1 MLTTH
6 QLLSHNRLVL
16 SLSLLSS
23 LSLAHQLPPP
33 LSSLTGI
40 PRGIDGE
47 SRDVP
52 AITNFWGSVGSSP
65 TDVVGLSQVM
75 LPPFLDVGVPTALL
89 SLDAAPSH
97 ACSPETAGAWTI
109 ANTYQYFNLISENA
123 TVRLYELSCNT
134 SCSTSWHTA
143 SATMPAPFTYFHIVY
158 NMQPGFNPFE
168 DDGFF
173 DTSCTVINYA
183 KGGEW
188 CASSE
193 NPSCNPAS
201 GGIPLE
207 GWQFSPTGILRW
219 GGPAS
224 SETRMLFEG
233 NGVLQKVRVSAGTTD
248 LNNVSLQLTGA
259 VESVHGMSWVTQPS
273 GSTNGYTSQLK
284 TVGDSG
290 ASAVLTCKTQSQS
303 DCALWMIASSTVN
316 FNASLLPASMTT
328 LFLSF
333 ERIHSG
339 ESLELELV
347 LVVGSDP
354 ATVLELA
361 AGLSDSSGFMQA
373 WDEFAN
379 GWEARWLDAFT
390 PKSTGNIKGDEQ
402 AGGHFS
408 GSLPVLQ
415 LDESNLGTSISKL
428 YYMGCFAMLQSERT
442 NLPLVSERVYVTGT
456 GNQLCGIDVGGTEQW
471 AWDQTFYGSLS
482 ALLDPEAISDD
493 LRMWVGQ
500 PIDALTGITLDSLA
514 IQGGW
519 YAFNAVSLYRVY
531 STYLRITGDTGFLS
545 ATGTGAGSS
554 NETVDNMLDVL
565 ADNFLRFCKPGS
577 TLADYDSSPARYL
590 ECVPSYV
597 HVTAGLQGGNAF
609 MALDLADLRQAQNNL
624 SRSNELRSRAVS
636 IATES
641 IPLLYVSNTSG
652 NRGGNAPGDIGG
664 WFNVYDVQTNT
675 SVEVRHIVDFAYLP
689 FGLCSPRWPPC
700 LINATITSQMSD
712 FFTRQLVIQSGAW
725 TRALS
730 VLDSAAPVSRPDH
743 GSTGAYAA
751 WPAMAFDALSSLAGF
766 DASLEYL
773 SNLKGADEG
782 PFGQA
787 HGITS
792 DGQSVFKTTGGCN
805 RYIANNGASFA
816 ESVLRVIFGYEP
828 VYFATTDP
836 TPTLAN
842 VTRGKL
848 TGTLS
853 CIRGPVINGSSPRF
867 ATATLTAEGVS
878 YQWSEGC

>member
-1 MLTTH
+1 
-6 QLLSHNRLVL
+6 
-16 SLSLLSS
+16 
-23 LSLAHQLPPP
+23 
-33 LSSLTGI
+33 
-40 PRGIDGE
+40 
-47 SRDVP
+47 
-52 AITNFWGSVGSSP
+52 
-65 TDVVGLSQVM
+65 
-75 LPPFLDVGVPTALL
+75 
-89 SLDAAPSH
+89 
-97 ACSPETAGAWTI
+97 
-109 ANTYQYFNLISENA
+109 
-123 TVRLYELSCNT
+123 
-134 SCSTSWHTA
+134 
-143 SATMPAPFTYFHIVY
+143 
-158 NMQPGFNPFE
+158 
-168 DDGFF
+168 
-173 DTSCTVINYA
+173 
-183 KGGEW
+183 
-188 CASSE
+188 
-193 NPSCNPAS
+193 
-201 GGIPLE
+201 
-207 GWQFSPTGILRW
+207 
-219 GGPAS
+219 
-224 SETRMLFEG
+224 
-233 NGVLQKVRVSAGTTD
+233 
-248 LNNVSLQLTGA
+248 
-259 VESVHGMSWVTQPS
+259 
-273 GSTNGYTSQLK
+273 
-284 TVGDSG
+284 
-290 ASAVLTCKTQSQS
+290 
-303 DCALWMIASSTVN
+303 MIASSTIN

-328 LFLSF
+328 LFSSF
-333 ERIHSG
+333 EKIQAG

-361 AGLSDSSGFMQA
+361 AGLSDSTGFMQA

-390 PKSTGNIKGDEQ
+390 PKSTGNVK
-402 AGGHFS
+402 GGHFS

-456 GNQLCGIDVGGTEQW
+456 GNQLCGLAVGGTEQW

-482 ALLDPEAISDD
+482 ALLDPEAVSDD

-531 STYLRITGDTGFLS
+531 STYLRITGDTGFLL
-545 ATGTGAGSS
+545 ATGTGAGS
-554 NETVDNMLDVL
+554 NKETVDEMLDVL
-565 ADNFLRFCKPGS
+565 ADNYLRFCKPGS
-577 TLADYDSSPARYL
+577 TLADYDSSAARYL

-609 MALDLADLRQAQNNL
+609 MAFDLAELRRAQNNL
-624 SRSNELRSRAVS
+624 SRSDELRSRAVS
-636 IATES
+636 IASES

-652 NRGGNAPGDIGG
+652 NRGGSAPGDIGG

-689 FGLCSPRWPPC
+689 FGVCSPRWPPC
-700 LINATITSQMSD
+700 LINESITSQMSD
-712 FFTRQLVIQSGAW
+712 FFTRQLVIRSGAW

-792 DGQSVFKTTGGCN
+792 DGESVFKTTGGCN

-842 VTRGKL
+842 VTRGTL

-878 YQWSEGC
+878 YQWAEGC